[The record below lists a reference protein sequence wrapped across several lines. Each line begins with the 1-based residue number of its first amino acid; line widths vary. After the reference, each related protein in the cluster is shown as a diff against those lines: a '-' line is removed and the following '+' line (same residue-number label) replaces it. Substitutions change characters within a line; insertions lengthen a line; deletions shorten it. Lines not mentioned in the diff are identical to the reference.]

1 MVYPNSPFK
10 ITFNN
15 KLITNLFID
24 DSVTTTSVSNEELL
38 KIQQWLCSSPKIT
51 SLRVNTIK
59 TNIAK
64 VLKVLKTYFAE
75 NCNYTPNVYIHP
87 SFTNVI
93 IIDSGNCP
101 AEFKKFDKEI
111 IVDTDCAS
119 AILRG
124 AHIYAPGVLG
134 MVSGCQINENVSIYA
149 DVAKKCKKGLQ
160 RIYEND
166 FKIFIGNGIVKMQ
179 RHQLFATENIA
190 PSGIAVEVTETISGC
205 VPINES
211 ILPVG
216 EILLQNIPSIL
227 CVHNLN
233 PKPGDV
239 VLDMC
244 ASPGNKTTHIAEL
257 MQHKGILIAIDKTP
271 KKVAQLQKRCEDF
284 GARVYSFQADSTAIL
299 SDTLSCTN
307 IIDGPPFA
315 PQSFDKILLDAP
327 CSVLGKRPQLA
338 NRLSENEIK
347 SFVPLQRKLFE
358 SAAKLLKPG
367 GIMVYSTCTITL
379 SENEGMVAW
388 ALKSFNFLELIQPD
402 LSLGEPGWL
411 GTSLSDETR
420 CLVQRFGPN
429 SEVDSVGFFFA
440 VFKKKT

>member
-15 KLITNLFID
+15 KLITHLFID
-24 DSVTTTSVSNEELL
+24 DSVTKTSVSNEELL

-51 SLRVNTIK
+51 SLRVNTLK

-64 VLKVLKTYFAE
+64 VLKVLNTHFAE

-93 IIDSGNCP
+93 IIDSGNCST
-101 AEFKKFDKEI
+101 EFEKFDKEI

-134 MVSGCQINENVSIYA
+134 MVSGCQVNENVSIYA

-166 FKIFIGNGIVKMQ
+166 FKIFIGNGVVKMQ
-179 RHQLFATENIA
+179 RHQLFATENIT
-190 PSGIAVEVTETISGC
+190 PSGIAVEVTDTISGC
-205 VPINES
+205 VPINEN
-211 ILPVG
+211 ILPIG

-233 PKPGDV
+233 PKSGDV

-244 ASPGNKTTHIAEL
+244 ASPGNKTTHISEL
-257 MQHKGILIAIDKTP
+257 MQNKGILIAIDKTP

-284 GARVYSFQADSTAIL
+284 GAKVYSFQADSTAIL
-299 SDTLSCTN
+299 SDTLSCSN
-307 IIDGPPFA
+307 IIDGPPFS

-379 SENEGMVAW
+379 SENEGIVAW
-388 ALKSFNFLELIQPD
+388 ALKNFNFLELVQPD
-402 LSLGEPGWL
+402 LSLGEPGWP

-420 CLVQRFGPN
+420 SLVQRFGPN